1 VGVAS
6 GAYSSIFVASP
17 VLTLLKER
25 EPKYRKLALKA
36 GEIS

>member
-1 VGVAS
+1 VAS

-25 EPKYRKLALKA
+25 EPKYRKLVVKA
-36 GEIS
+36 GEAAS